1 MHTKVNQSTDK
12 LWDLLDG
19 LKLPDD
25 EYSNHTFFRP
35 LVVHKSSPR
44 YDYANELIED
54 FVARSNTKQRGA
66 KQLSEFKRHW
76 QYMLMNLCSVS
87 FQRRWLLVSL
97 DKNAYSNDNWLKL
110 HGLSYGL
117 IKVIVDF
124 LDSTGMI
131 DLKLG
136 KRYENNPAR
145 TRLFPRPKLANM
157 LYSLFYFIEEEIK
170 PPYVRIN
177 EGEGSWTD
185 TISSLPDDH
194 PEVIEMTTINK
205 FLKGHSW
212 PCKAP
217 VRLVYKSNAFNGGR
231 LFTPFQNLPD
241 RNVKIRINTLIDEQP
256 ICEVDFN
263 ANHLRLNLA
272 FRSKE
277 NAGDTPYEDI
287 GEIAGISNR
296 NQIKRFITVA
306 MGASNET
313 DGYGSLYTEG
323 FHKAYVRRIHD
334 AALKRFP
341 KLQLFEGW
349 GVYAQNFEGQILKDV
364 MLQGL
369 KKDIVCLPVHDAVA
383 VQQQH
388 QDWAKEVMLETWQE
402 HMDGVRTKVNVD
414 FGLS

>member
-12 LWDLLDG
+12 LWNLLDG
-19 LKLPDD
+19 MEVPDD

-35 LVVHKSSPR
+35 LVVHKNSPR
-44 YDYANELIED
+44 YDYANEIIDD

-66 KQLSEFKRHW
+66 KQLAEFKRHW

-97 DKNAYSNDNWLKL
+97 DKTAYSNDHWLKL
-110 HGLSYGL
+110 QGLSYGL
-117 IKVIVDF
+117 TKEIVSY
-124 LDSTGMI
+124 LVTTGMI
-131 DLKLG
+131 ELKLG

-145 TRLFPRPKLANM
+145 TRLFPTPKLANV
-157 LYSLFYFIEEEIK
+157 LYSLFYFIEEDIK
-170 PPYVRIN
+170 PPYLRIN
-177 EGEGSWTD
+177 EGEGNWTS
-185 TISSLPDDH
+185 TILSLPGDH
-194 PEVIEMTTINK
+194 PEVTEMTTINE

-212 PCKAP
+212 ACKAP

-231 LFTPFQNLPD
+231 LSTPFQNLPD
-241 RNVKIRINTLIDEQP
+241 RKVRIRIHTLIDEQS

-272 FRSKE
+272 FRAKE

-341 KLQLFEGW
+341 KLQLFDGW

-364 MLQGL
+364 MLQGV

-388 QDWAKEVMLETWQE
+388 QAWAKEVMLETWSRY
-402 HMDGVRTKVNVD
+402 MDGVKTRVKVD
-414 FGLS
+414 MP